1 MIEITKTTYTVSNE
15 SISHYCEDLGIEIE
29 LYNITGTITHE
40 VGCGYEVNIDPDE
53 VSISIT
59 NEDGEDIT
67 EKVNDPY
74 GLKQDLIE
82 SLVIEY
88 GNLEFD
94 CDICGTIGNYLERS

>member
-1 MIEITKTTYTVSNE
+1 MIEIIKTTYQVSNE
-15 SISHYCEDLGIEIE
+15 SISHYCGEIDIEIE
-29 LYNITGTITHE
+29 LYNINGTITHE

-59 NEDGEDIT
+59 NESGEDIAK
-67 EKVNDPY
+67 KVNDLY

-94 CDICGTIGNYLERS
+94 ADICKTIENYITT